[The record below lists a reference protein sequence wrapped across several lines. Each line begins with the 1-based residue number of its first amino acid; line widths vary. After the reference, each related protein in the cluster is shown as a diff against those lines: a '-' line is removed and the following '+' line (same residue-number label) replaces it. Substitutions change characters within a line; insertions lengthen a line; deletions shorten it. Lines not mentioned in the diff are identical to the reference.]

1 MLFPCVLF
9 PQCFIPTKINARP
22 KIFVFVFS
30 ISLFEI
36 ISIFLAK
43 VHHLRYPVN
52 MNVYAPMLLC
62 LVPLVA
68 TFLLLVILVPGISVL
83 REFFAALSGLVAFL
97 PIVILQ
103 FLLLGNL
110 QKFMRANLFLS
121 IIHSLIFFGLIEE
134 GMKAASLLILKSRG
148 ETLRNFFAYSILA
161 GTALGCFESVVY
173 LLTALGT
180 RPQVSAEFLQMIFL
194 RMATALVIHA
204 LCAGL
209 GGLCVFCSK
218 NIRRNFAPLVFA
230 ILIHGIYD
238 FFAAFP
244 SPLKYFSAA
253 VILLGVLECRIF
265 YLRIRENLDSKKSS
279 SSKNF
284 DSEKTIEIPKNPAL
298 VISVKGGKENSL
310 FQQNMQ
316 KEEKM
321 FFGKNV
327 DEGAED
333 FEKIQKEAEAAI
345 KAEEKKKIVA
355 RKSKTSKNDSEKTIV
370 KNSAPK
376 KSSEK
381 TLVKKVAEN
390 SPTTKNSSKKNSV
403 KIGAKNSSSKI
414 SAGQTKSASE
424 KKSAQGKISAKKSSG
439 EKVEKTT
446 LKKSASKNSSNSKK
460 AASGKKR
467 RRLQARKNKKTEK
480 NNGEWN

>member
-1 MLFPCVLF
+1 M
-9 PQCFIPTKINARP
+9 
-22 KIFVFVFS
+22 
-30 ISLFEI
+30 
-36 ISIFLAK
+36 
-43 VHHLRYPVN
+43 N
-52 MNVYAPMLLC
+52 MNLNVYAPMFLC

-68 TFLLLVILVPGISVL
+68 TFLLLAILVPGISVL
-83 REFFAALSGLVAFL
+83 REFLAALAGLVAFV

-161 GTALGCFESVVY
+161 GMALGCFESVVY

-194 RMATALVIHA
+194 RMATALVIHT

-238 FFAAFP
+238 FFAAFN
-244 SPLKYFSAA
+244 SPLKYFSVA
-253 VILLGVLECRIF
+253 VILLAVLECRIF
-265 YLRIRENLDSKKSS
+265 YLRIRENLDSQKSS

-284 DSEKTIEIPKNPAL
+284 DSEKTIEIPKSPAL
-298 VISVKGGKENSL
+298 VISVKGGKENSS
-310 FQQNMQ
+310 QQIQ

-321 FFGKNV
+321 FFEKNAE
-327 DEGAED
+327 EGAED
-333 FEKIQKEAEAAI
+333 FEKIQKEAEAAV
-345 KAEEKKKIVA
+345 KAEEKKVVS
-355 RKSKTSKNDSEKTIV
+355 RKSENSKNDSEKTVV

-376 KSSEK
+376 KFSEK
-381 TLVKKVAEN
+381 TAVKKVAEK
-390 SPTTKNSSKKNSV
+390 SSTTKNSSKKNST
-403 KIGAKNSSSKI
+403 KISAKNSSSKI
-414 SAGQTKSASE
+414 STTQTKSISE
-424 KKSAQGKISAKKSSG
+424 KKSIQGKASS
-439 EKVEKTT
+439 KRSSIEKTT
-446 LKKSASKNSSNSKK
+446 LKKSASNNSAGSKK
-460 AASGKKR
+460 STSDKKTLAASSAKKS
-467 RRLQARKNKKTEK
+467 KGEK
-480 NNGEWN
+480 NNGERN

>member
-1 MLFPCVLF
+1 M
-9 PQCFIPTKINARP
+9 
-22 KIFVFVFS
+22 
-30 ISLFEI
+30 
-36 ISIFLAK
+36 
-43 VHHLRYPVN
+43 N
-52 MNVYAPMLLC
+52 MNLNVYAPMLLC

-68 TFLLLVILVPGISVL
+68 TFLLLAILVPGISVL
-83 REFFAALSGLVAFL
+83 REFLAALAGLIAFV

-161 GTALGCFESVVY
+161 GMALGCFESVVY

-194 RMATALVIHA
+194 RMATALVIHT

-238 FFAAFP
+238 FFAAFN
-244 SPLKYFSAA
+244 SPLKYFSVA
-253 VILLGVLECRIF
+253 VILLAILECRIF
-265 YLRIRENLDSKKSS
+265 YLRIRENLDSQKSS

-284 DSEKTIEIPKNPAL
+284 DSEKTIEIPKSPAL
-298 VISVKGGKENSL
+298 VISVKNRKENSS
-310 FQQNMQ
+310 QQIQ
-316 KEEKM
+316 KEGKM
-321 FFGKNV
+321 FFEKNAE
-327 DEGAED
+327 EGAED
-333 FEKIQKEAEAAI
+333 FEKIQKEAEAAV
-345 KAEEKKKIVA
+345 KAEEKKAVSQ
-355 RKSKTSKNDSEKTIV
+355 KSENSKNDSEKTVV

-381 TLVKKVAEN
+381 TAVKKVAEK
-390 SPTTKNSSKKNSV
+390 SSTTKNSSKKNSP
-403 KIGAKNSSSKI
+403 KISAKNSSSKI
-414 SAGQTKSASE
+414 SATQTKSISE
-424 KKSAQGKISAKKSSG
+424 KKSIQGKASSKRSA
-439 EKVEKTT
+439 VEKTT
-446 LKKSASKNSSNSKK
+446 LKKSASNNSAGSKK
-460 AASGKKR
+460 STSDKKTVVASSAKKSKGGKK
-467 RRLQARKNKKTEK
+467 
-480 NNGEWN
+480 